1 MVLSNG
7 NGQLLT
13 ARYFFEDRICPK
25 VYKAEP
31 AEVISS
37 RGALYSYVKYFALY
51 SYVKFFL
58 ESP

>member
-25 VYKAEP
+25 VYEAEP
-31 AEVISS
+31 AEVISD
-37 RGALYSYVKYFALY
+37 RGAYN
-51 SYVKFFL
+51 SYVKFFAL
-58 ESP
+58 L